1 MACSF
6 QFTLYRP
13 AQGRTFVAV
22 PPGVAFDDADN
33 GNARSPEFE
42 TPVFDSIPPSVTL
55 STDSFWITNQDV
67 DITVTFSEQVVGFSL
82 DDLQLS
88 IGSWAPLVSLNDT
101 TCVVPQQHMLVVCH
115 GVISAAAFAGS

>member
-101 TCVVPQQHMLVVCH
+101 TCVVLRLPTC
-115 GVISAAAFAGS
+115 